1 MTSVGGGSPPW
12 RDDRRDLGLDA
23 DPALVV
29 KEFTRTRRN
38 RMILTTAV
46 AVLGF
51 AIIVLPDLEAG
62 SLGAGSATYVLIF
75 GLAYY
80 RILRSRKR
88 EREDLESFPAI
99 AGALQEIERGPENW
113 PRVFGYY
120 AVSRRWL
127 VKKSLLTFDFV
138 STKDVC
144 WVYGK
149 NIKHSTNFIP
159 THTTYAVEAKLR
171 SGKTLSDTESK
182 EKRNQK
188 LEILHAL
195 APWAFFGYSDELA
208 HAWAKKQIDF
218 VRAVDVRIAGY
229 PIS

>member
-1 MTSVGGGSPPW
+1 MTSLGGGSPLW

-29 KEFTRTRRN
+29 KEFARTRRN
-38 RMILTTAV
+38 RMILATAV
-46 AVLGF
+46 AALGF

-62 SLGAGSATYVLIF
+62 SLGAGSAIYVLIF

-88 EREDLESFPAI
+88 EREDLESFRAI
-99 AGALQEIERGPENW
+99 AGALQEIERGPKNW

-149 NIKHSTNFIP
+149 NTKHHINFIP
-159 THTTYAVEAKLR
+159 AHTTYTIEAKLR
-171 SGKTLSDTESK
+171 SGKTLSGTESK
-182 EKRNQK
+182 EKRNQE
-188 LEILHAL
+188 LELLHTL
-195 APWAFFGYSDELA
+195 APWAFFGYSDELKQ
-208 HAWAKKQIDF
+208 AWGKNRIDF
-218 VRAVDVRIAGY
+218 VRAIDVRIAGY
-229 PIS
+229 PTS